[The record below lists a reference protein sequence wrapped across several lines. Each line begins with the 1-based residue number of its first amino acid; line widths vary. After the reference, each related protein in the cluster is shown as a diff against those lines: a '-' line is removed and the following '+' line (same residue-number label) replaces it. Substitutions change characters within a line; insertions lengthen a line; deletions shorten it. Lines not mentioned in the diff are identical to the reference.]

1 MTTISA
7 IEKES
12 GEAIG
17 FDRSVELI
25 DRLNQVRPTIS
36 EIAVEEEE
44 SSASFVITP
53 LAKGFGATL
62 GNAMR
67 RVLISSITGSAVSY
81 IKFDKVLHEYSTITG
96 VQEDGIEILLNFKSL
111 GVHLKGSDN
120 YAILTLDA
128 SGVGLVTASD
138 IKPNP
143 DLEILNPDHVLA
155 TLTDDN
161 ATLKVEIGVARGVGY
176 VPSERH
182 LISILN
188 PKWGDVSKPPL
199 GVIVMDS
206 KFSPVLKVNYS
217 VENTRVG
224 QDTELDKL
232 TLDVKTDSSITPQEA
247 VMEAANILTSY
258 YSLFASFPAGADSYE
273 FAADTGSEVEGVLAQ
288 LVETLDLPIR
298 PANCLKKM
306 GVTNLGELI
315 QTPESELLKIRNFGE
330 KSLREIKDK
339 LAALGLE
346 LPSGGGRRRRS
357 SDSTEHAPGRPG
369 R

>member
-1 MTTISA
+1 MTIISA

-36 EIAVEEEE
+36 EIAETEEE
-44 SSASFVITP
+44 SCSNFVITP
-53 LAKGFGATL
+53 LAEGFGATL

-96 VQEDGIEILLNFKSL
+96 VQEDGIEILLNFKGL
-111 GVHLKGSDN
+111 NVHLKGSDN

-128 SGVGLVTASD
+128 AGVGQVTAGD

-143 DLEILNPDHVLA
+143 DVEILNPDDVLA
-155 TLTDDN
+155 TLTDEN
-161 ATLKVEIGVARGVGY
+161 ATLKVEIGIARGVGY
-176 VPSERH
+176 VASERH
-182 LISILN
+182 VISILN

-199 GVIVMDS
+199 GVIIMDS
-206 KFSPVLKVNYS
+206 KFSPVLKANYS

-232 TLDVKTDSSITPQEA
+232 TLNIKTNGSITPQDA

-273 FAADTGSEVEGVLAQ
+273 FATETGSEIKGVLAQ
-288 LVETLDLPIR
+288 LVESLDLPIR

-306 GVTNLGELI
+306 GVNTLGELI
-315 QTPESELLKIRNFGE
+315 LTPESELLKIRNFGE

-346 LPSGGGRRRRS
+346 LPTGGGRRRR
-357 SDSTEHAPGRPG
+357 TTAPE
-369 R
+369 